1 MSPKK
6 PTILIADDDT
16 SIRDILS
23 NILNFKGYR
32 TLEAADGKEALER
45 IENEDIN
52 LVLLDLKLPRVDGL
66 DVLKKTLELKPN
78 LPVVII
84 SGHGTIRTAVEAT
97 KIGAYDFLEKPL
109 ETERTLLTIKN
120 ALDKYRLVKERNL
133 LLEDIKERYQMVG
146 SSSVMQNIYQ
156 LIDKAASKNVRVLI
170 EGENGTGKELIARA
184 IHSNSSRAGRPFVA
198 VNCAAIPESLIE
210 SELFGYKKGAFTGAL
225 ADKPGKFQLAEGGTL
240 FLDEIGDMSLITQAK
255 VLRALE
261 EEAIEPIGGN
271 KPIAIDVRIIAATNK
286 NLQKEMD
293 EKNFRED
300 LFYRLNVVSIR
311 VPPLREHKEDIP
323 SLVEHFLKLFCEEN
337 KLPLKTVSP
346 KAMTILLRYDWPG
359 NVRELKNLLEKLVV
373 LVEGERISSQDV
385 LNALSQQKPLTSNLQ
400 EYSTLK
406 KAREQFEKKFITEK
420 LIANNWKISETAKLL
435 GIERAHLWKKMRK
448 YGIEKRGD

>member
-300 LFYRLNVVSIR
+300 LFYRLNVISI
-311 VPPLREHKEDIP
+311 
-323 SLVEHFLKLFCEEN
+323 
-337 KLPLKTVSP
+337 TP
-346 KAMTILLRYDWPG
+346 KGTQGRHPFFGRAFSKTIL
-359 NVRELKNLLEKLVV
+359 
-373 LVEGERISSQDV
+373 
-385 LNALSQQKPLTSNLQ
+385 
-400 EYSTLK
+400 
-406 KAREQFEKKFITEK
+406 
-420 LIANNWKISETAKLL
+420 
-435 GIERAHLWKKMRK
+435 
-448 YGIEKRGD
+448 